1 MDGWL
6 PPLLL
11 FFQFSVRGVDSGS
24 LLLRLGCL
32 RLLLDENFQLL
43 KRIHQLL
50 MILAFLLIQRIYCP
64 KTRISH
70 SLGLVLRSNLGGAE
84 ARVSLFSGSLHYWDI
99 IEIWWQ
105 QVAILGRVVMDSLTF
120 RSLLLYTELLV
131 VIDSKFLQMLLSALR

>member
-1 MDGWL
+1 VDGWL

-11 FFQFSVRGVDSGS
+11 FFQFPIRGIDSGS

-84 ARVSLFSGSLHYWDI
+84 ARVSLFSRSLHWDI

-105 QVAILGRVVMDSLTF
+105 QVAILGRVVVDSLTF